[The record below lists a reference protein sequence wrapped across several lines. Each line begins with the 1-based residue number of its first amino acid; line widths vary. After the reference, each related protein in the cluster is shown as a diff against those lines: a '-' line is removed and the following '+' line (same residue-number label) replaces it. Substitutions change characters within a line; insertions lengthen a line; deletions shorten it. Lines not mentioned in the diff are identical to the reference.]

1 MKKLFLFLSLMFVT
15 LMTAQTEQVKH
26 GLKSNLCREKR
37 IKLLH
42 VREDLWIKDKEKMK
56 NIIKN
61 FLSL

>member
-1 MKKLFLFLSLMFVT
+1 MFVT

-42 VREDLWIKDKEKMK
+42 VQEDLWIKDKEKMK